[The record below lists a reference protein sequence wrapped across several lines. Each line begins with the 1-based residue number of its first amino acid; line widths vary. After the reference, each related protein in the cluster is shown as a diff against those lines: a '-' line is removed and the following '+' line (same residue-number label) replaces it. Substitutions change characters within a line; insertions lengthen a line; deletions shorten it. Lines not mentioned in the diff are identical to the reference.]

1 MQNRTLG
8 KDLTVSAVG
17 LGCMGFAHAYGAPTD
32 EREAVRLLRE
42 AVEMGYTFFDT
53 AVRNRVA
60 IATKFGLRFDPKT
73 DYRAA
78 MPQFTDAAMDQNRA
92 LLELLRRMAEEKSS
106 TPAQISLAWMLCKKP
121 WIVPIPGTRRPERMQ
136 ENAGAAEVR
145 LTPDEVQALDAALDG
160 MEMSAVF
167 GVAK

>member
-1 MQNRTLG
+1 MCPVTALENRYSMMARQYEEIFPLLETLN
-8 KDLTVSAVG
+8 VG
-17 LGCMGFAHAYGAPTD
+17 LVAFSPMANGLLTGRYGKG
-32 EREAVRLLRE
+32 E
-42 AVEMGYTFFDT
+42 
-53 AVRNRVA
+53 
-60 IATKFGLRFDPKT
+60 RFDPKT

-92 LLELLRRMAEEKSS
+92 LLALLRRMAEEKSS

-136 ENAGAAEVR
+136 ENAGAAEVY

-160 MEMSAVF
+160 MKMSAVF